1 MSPVPLCKRGARW
14 RKLSNRIEI
23 KDITVIKNYI
33 KTAWRNLMHNKSYAT
48 LNVVGLAVG
57 VAACLLIFLI
67 IKYETSFDTFHA
79 KKDHT
84 YRVMSVQYNPDGIDY
99 ESGVPFPTGASLRL
113 DFPQLKQVAS
123 IIKADGTLL
132 SFNDDKTNSIKKFK
146 EDDTYYTEPQ
156 FFNVFDFTW
165 LAGDKKT
172 ALNDP
177 NTVVL
182 TQTEANKFFGDWKN
196 AIGKTIK
203 LQNKTDLKVT
213 GILNDPPINTDFPL
227 KVVVSYAS
235 LKVKGSDYYENI
247 NNWTSVY
254 GEHYCFIVMPDNQ
267 NIAQFNKQLG
277 GFFKKHVPPGTIKGG
292 MQLQALSDLHYNADV
307 GKYTEGE
314 FSHEKIDAI
323 ALIGVFLLVIACVN
337 FINLATAQAVNR
349 SKEVGIRKVLGS
361 TREQL
366 VFQYISETFI
376 ITLAAII
383 IGIAVAFVALPYF
396 NKLLDIQLSTGF
408 LINPQVI
415 LFIIVLLI
423 AVTFLAGFY
432 PAMILS
438 GFNPIAALKN
448 KIAASSTSG
457 VSLRRALVVMQFCI
471 AQVLIIGTLVIISQ
485 MNYFKNMSLGF
496 AKDAIINVSMPS
508 DSVSLTRINT
518 LHDELL
524 QQPGVKDVSYSFA
537 SPSDN
542 SNWNSNFTYDNA
554 AKPANFQA
562 NMKWADPEYF
572 KLYGLKMAAGRI
584 YIKTDTI
591 HEIVVNEMLL
601 KKLGVLNP
609 NDAINKSITV
619 QGKKALIVGVVKD
632 FNVTSLKKQI
642 PPVIMACYKDVYQ
655 VINVKVQ
662 PADMKQTLSS
672 IERIWSG
679 TFPDYVYEY
688 KFLDKKIADFYK
700 SEDQLSQLYKI
711 FAGIAIFISCLGL
724 YGLISFMALQRIKEV
739 GIRKTLG
746 ASISSIVYL
755 FSKEF
760 TVLILVAFAIS
771 APVGWY
777 VMHKWLM
784 TFTYRYPFGPGI
796 FIVSILAS
804 VIIAWITVGYK
815 ALTAALANPIKS
827 LRSE

>member
-1 MSPVPLCKRGARW
+1 M
-14 RKLSNRIEI
+14 I
-23 KDITVIKNYI
+23 KSYI

-67 IKYETSFDTFHA
+67 IKFETSFDTYHT
-79 KKDHT
+79 KKDHI
-84 YRVMSVQYNPDGIDY
+84 YRVISLRFNPDGMEL
-99 ESGVPFPTGASLRL
+99 ESGVPFPTGGGLRL

-123 IIKADGTLL
+123 IIQANGTLL
-132 SFNDDKTNSIKKFK
+132 SLTDDKSNSIKKFK
-146 EDDTYYTEPQ
+146 ENDTYYTEPQ

-182 TQTEANKFFGDWKN
+182 TKSEADKFFGDWKN
-196 AIGKTIK
+196 AMGKTIK

-213 GILNDPPINTDFPL
+213 GILNDPPVNTDFPL

-235 LKVKGSDYYENI
+235 LKEKGSDYYDNI

-254 GEHYCFIVMPDNQ
+254 GEHYCFVVMPDNQ
-267 NIAQFNKQLG
+267 NVAQFNKGLAT
-277 GFFKKHVPPGTIKGG
+277 FFKKHVPDGSIKGG
-292 MQLQALSDLHYNADV
+292 MQLQALSDIHYNTEV
-307 GKYTEGE
+307 GKYTQGE
-314 FSHEKIDAI
+314 FSHQLIDAI
-323 ALIGVFLLVIACVN
+323 ALIGIFLLVIACVN

-366 VFQYISETFI
+366 VFQFISETFI
-376 ITLAAII
+376 ITLVAII
-383 IGIAVAFVALPYF
+383 IGVAVAFVALPYF

-408 LINPQVI
+408 LADPQVI
-415 LFIIVLLI
+415 LFIVILLI

-438 GFNPIAALKN
+438 GFDPITALKN
-448 KIAASSTSG
+448 KIKASSTSG
-457 VSLRRALVVMQFCI
+457 VSLRRGLVVMQFCI

-485 MNYFKNMSLGF
+485 MDYFKNKSLGF
-496 AKDAIINVSMPS
+496 AKDAIINVGMPT

-524 QQPGVKDVSYSFA
+524 QQPGVTDVSYSFA

-542 SNWNSNFTYDNA
+542 TSWNSGFNYNNNPKQED
-554 AKPANFQA
+554 FQA

-572 KLYGLKMAAGRI
+572 KLYNLKMVAGRP

-591 HEIVVNEMLL
+591 NEVVVNEMML

-609 NDAINKSITV
+609 NDAINKTMLV
-619 QGKKALIVGVVKD
+619 QGKKVQIVGVVKD

-655 VINVKVQ
+655 VINIKVQ

-672 IERIWSG
+672 IERLWNG

-688 KFLDKKIADFYK
+688 KFLDAKIANFYK

-724 YGLISFMALQRIKEV
+724 YGLISFMAVQRIKEV

-746 ASISSIVYL
+746 ASVSSIVYL

-771 APVGWY
+771 APLGWY
-777 VMHKWLM
+777 LTHKWLM
-784 TFTYRYPFGPGI
+784 TFTYRFPFGPGI
-796 FIVSILAS
+796 FLISILAS
-804 VIIAWITVGYK
+804 VIIAWLTVGYK
-815 ALTAALANPIKS
+815 ALRAALANPVKS
-827 LRSE
+827 LRSDN

>member
-1 MSPVPLCKRGARW
+1 M
-14 RKLSNRIEI
+14 
-23 KDITVIKNYI
+23 IKNYL
-33 KTAWRNLMHNKSYAT
+33 KTAWRSLLNNKSYAT

-57 VAACLLIFLI
+57 IAACLLIFMI
-67 IKYETSFDTFHA
+67 IKYETSFDTYHA
-79 KKDHT
+79 KKDNI
-84 YRVMSVQYNPDGIDY
+84 YRVMSLRYNPDGMEY

-123 IIKADGTLL
+123 IIKANGTLL

-156 FFNVFDFTW
+156 FFDVFDFTW

-177 NTVVL
+177 NTIVL
-182 TQTEANKFFGDWKN
+182 TQSEANKFFGDWKN

-213 GILNDPPINTDFPL
+213 GILNDPPVNTDFPL
-227 KVVVSYAS
+227 KAVVSYAS
-235 LKVKGSDYYENI
+235 LKVKGSDYYDNI
-247 NNWTSVY
+247 NNWTSIY
-254 GEHYCFIVMPDNQ
+254 GEHYCFVLMPDNQ
-267 NIAQFNKQLG
+267 NIAQFNKGLE
-277 GFFKKHVPPGTIKGG
+277 GFVKKHIPPGPDKSG
-292 MQLQALSDLHYNADV
+292 MQLQPLSDIHYNTEV
-307 GKYTEGE
+307 SKYTEGE
-314 FSHEKIDAI
+314 FSHRLIDAI
-323 ALIGVFLLVIACVN
+323 ALIGIFLLVIACVN

-366 VFQYISETFI
+366 VFQFISETFI
-376 ITLAAII
+376 ITLAAIV
-383 IGIAVAFVALPYF
+383 IGIVVAFMALPYF
-396 NKLLDIQLSTGF
+396 NKLLDIQLNSSF
-408 LINPQVI
+408 LMDPQVI
-415 LFIIVLLI
+415 LFIVILLV

-438 GFNPIAALKN
+438 GFNPITALKN
-448 KIAASSTSG
+448 KIAASSTNG
-457 VSLRRALVVMQFCI
+457 VSLRRGLVVLQFCI

-485 MNYFKNMSLGF
+485 MDYFKNKSLGF
-496 AKDAIINVSMPS
+496 AKNAIINVGMPN

-524 QQPGVKDVSYSFA
+524 QQPGVKDVSYSFT

-542 SNWNSNFTYDNA
+542 SNWNSNFTYNNA
-554 AKPANFQA
+554 AKPSDFQA

-572 KLYGLKMAAGRI
+572 KLYDLKIVAGRA
-584 YIKTDTI
+584 YIKTDTV
-591 HEIVVNEMLL
+591 HEVVVNETLL
-601 KKLGVLNP
+601 KKLGVLDP
-609 NDAINKSITV
+609 NSAINKSMIV
-619 QGKKALIVGVVKD
+619 QGKKVQIVGVVKD
-632 FNVTSLKKQI
+632 FNVTSLKRQI

-655 VINVKVQ
+655 TINIKVQ
-662 PADMKQTLSS
+662 PADLKQTLSS
-672 IERIWSG
+672 IERQWNG
-679 TFPDYVYEY
+679 AFPDYVYDY
-688 KFLDKKIADFYK
+688 KFLDTKIANFYK

-724 YGLISFMALQRIKEV
+724 YGLISFMAVQRIKEV

-746 ASISSIVYL
+746 ASVGSIVYL

-771 APVGWY
+771 APVGWF
-777 VMHKWLM
+777 VMHRWLL
-784 TFTYRYPFGPGI
+784 TFTYRYSFGPGI
-796 FIVSILAS
+796 FLIAIAAS
-804 VIIAWITVGYK
+804 VLIAWLTVGYK
-815 ALTAALANPIKS
+815 ALRAALSNPVKS
-827 LRSE
+827 LRNE